1 MYENLDKNYY
11 DLTKTTMKINSV
23 NSGAYFLDLLDNDS
37 INDLN
42 IKGFDA
48 ALFCA
53 AKTDQ
58 KECENN
64 FEKTHQINVISTLKL
79 IKKLSKENC
88 SVIFPSTSLV
98 FNGKRPYPSTQDQ
111 LDPVGNYANFKKEV
125 EEKLLDDNLEKITI
139 LRISKVVD
147 HNFPLFL
154 EWQKKLLNDEEIQPF
169 NDLIFSPISI
179 SFLTRVMDQIIK
191 KNISGIFNISAQSDI
206 SYADASRY
214 LSKKLGLSLDKIKPV
229 SAKEIFN
236 DIYLPKFAAM
246 NTSSLDPLGLRAPEP
261 HESIDFFLRSNFEY

>member
-1 MYENLDKNYY
+1 
-11 DLTKTTMKINSV
+11 MKINSV

-64 FEKTHQINVISTLKL
+64 FEKTHQINVTSTLKL

-88 SVIFPSTSLV
+88 SVVFPSTSLV
-98 FNGKRPYPSTQDQ
+98 FNGKIPYPSTQDQ
-111 LDPVGNYANFKKEV
+111 LDPVGNYANFKREV
-125 EEKLLDDNLEKITI
+125 EEKLVENNLEKITI

-154 EWQKKLLNDEEIQPF
+154 EWQKKLLNNEEIQPF